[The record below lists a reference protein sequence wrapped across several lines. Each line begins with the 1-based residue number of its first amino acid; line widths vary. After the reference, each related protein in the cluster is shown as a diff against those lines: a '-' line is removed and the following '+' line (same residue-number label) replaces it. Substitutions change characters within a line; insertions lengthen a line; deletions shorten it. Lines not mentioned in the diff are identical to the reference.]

1 MTKHGRLYLIAVSM
15 VVTIVTANLIAGT
28 NDSSPWTWNNTFVRR
43 FDHGRLKTPFVDDDH
58 PPAVE
63 LLFLVWDG
71 EHLHV
76 GCDFHNL
83 GAQIVKVE
91 GREIKNEV
99 VGAKYFYPYATLE
112 ASNNKETGWAAV
124 GTSPY
129 PLEGREVAIFA
140 PPNPPDQSVVAY
152 TGSFEINLDAF
163 RAVVGKFEFGRVVLK
178 DGGMSQVIVL
188 TDLLPPEKPESD

>member
-1 MTKHGRLYLIAVSM
+1 MA
-15 VVTIVTANLIAGT
+15 VTIVTANLIAGIE
-28 NDSSPWTWNNTFVRR
+28 NSSPWTLSNTFSRR
-43 FDHGRLKTPFVDDDH
+43 LDHGRFKTPFVDPDH

-63 LLFLVWDG
+63 LLFLTWNG

-76 GCDFHNL
+76 DCDFHNL
-83 GAQIVKVE
+83 GTQVVKVE
-91 GREIKNEV
+91 GREITNEA

-112 ASNNKETGWAAV
+112 ASNNKETGWTAI
-124 GTSPY
+124 GTSPF

-163 RAVVGKFEFGRVVLK
+163 RGVVGKFEFGRVVLK
-178 DGGMSQVIVL
+178 DGGGTSQVIVL
-188 TDLLPPEKPESD
+188 TDLLPPNNAERN